1 MPARSRHYNDI
12 YKVKKSILLRGI
24 GVMDLLIVLLSL
36 GLLIFVA
43 YRGFSVI
50 LFAPLCALLA
60 VLLTEPAY
68 VLPFFSNV
76 FMAKMVG
83 FIKLYFPVFL
93 LGAIFGKVV
102 EITGIAEKI
111 AKIIIR
117 FIGVKRAILSIVLM
131 GAILTYS
138 GVSLFVAVFAIYP
151 FAAQLFREADIPK
164 RLIPAT
170 IAFSAFTFSMDSLP
184 GSPQIQNVIPTT
196 FFKTDIYAA
205 PTLGIIGAL
214 FIFICGMLYLEW
226 CRKKAAAKGE
236 GYFGKGGTTS
246 ELAATT
252 SVQPVQV
259 PIASS
264 DVIPGS
270 YWVAFLPLV
279 LVGVMN
285 KIFTVFIP
293 VWYTK
298 GFDFASIGLKEYG
311 TIDMGQVI
319 GIWSVEIALLMG
331 ILSAILLNFQ
341 AVKEHFQSITSV
353 GVSGSILAAMNT
365 AAEYGFGAVIAALP
379 GFVMIQNYLTGTFS
393 NPLISGA
400 VMTNILCGLT
410 GSGSGG
416 MSITL
421 GLMAEKY
428 IEAAANFDIPLD
440 VLHRVI
446 AMAAGGMDTL
456 PHNGAVIT
464 LLAVTGLTHREAY
477 KEIFGITII
486 KTLAVF
492 FVVGVYMMF
501 SIV

>member
-1 MPARSRHYNDI
+1 
-12 YKVKKSILLRGI
+12 
-24 GVMDLLIVLLSL
+24 MDLLIVLLAL

-60 VLLTEPAY
+60 VCLTDPGH

-76 FMAKMVG
+76 FMVKMVG

-93 LGAIFGKVV
+93 LGAIFGKLV
-102 EITGIAEKI
+102 EVTGIAEKI
-111 AKIIIR
+111 AKIIVR
-117 FIGVKRAILSIVLM
+117 FIGAKRAILSIVLM

-151 FAAQLFREADIPK
+151 FAAQLFREANIPK

-196 FFKTDIYAA
+196 FFKTNIYAA

-214 FIFICGMLYLEW
+214 FIFTCGMLYLER
-226 CRKKAAAKGE
+226 CRKKAAASGE
-236 GYFGKGGTTS
+236 GYFGKNGAAS

-252 SVQPVQV
+252 SIHQAPPAAIVSGDA
-259 PIASS
+259 IT
-264 DVIPGS
+264 IGH
-270 YWVAFLPLV
+270 WMAFLPLV

-285 KIFTVFIP
+285 KIFTESIP
-293 VWYTK
+293 VWYAN
-298 GFDFASIGLKEYG
+298 GFDFAVIGLKDFG
-311 TIDMGQVI
+311 KIDMSQVV
-319 GIWSVEIALLMG
+319 GIWSVEMALLIG
-331 ILSAILLNFQ
+331 ILAAILLNFQ
-341 AVKEHFQSITSV
+341 AVREHFQSITSV

-365 AAEYGFGAVIAALP
+365 AAEYGFGAVIAVLP

-393 NPLISGA
+393 NPLINGA

-428 IEAAANFDIPLD
+428 IETAANFHIPLD

-477 KEIFGITII
+477 KEIFGITLI
-486 KTLAVF
+486 KTAAVF
-492 FVVGVYMMF
+492 VVVGTYLAF

>member
-1 MPARSRHYNDI
+1 
-12 YKVKKSILLRGI
+12 
-24 GVMDLLIVLLSL
+24 MDLLIVLLSL

-60 VLLTEPAY
+60 VFLTEPAN

-111 AKIIIR
+111 AKIIIH

-214 FIFICGMLYLEW
+214 FIFICGMLYLER

-236 GYFGKGGTTS
+236 GYFGKAVPLLNWLPQ
-246 ELAATT
+246 LAHNWCKRLLFPAMLF
-252 SVQPVQV
+252 QL
-259 PIASS
+259 
-264 DVIPGS
+264 VIE
-270 YWVAFLPLV
+270 AFLPLV

-285 KIFTVFIP
+285 KVFTEFIP

-311 TIDMGQVI
+311 TIDMGQVV
-319 GIWSVEIALLMG
+319 GIWSVEMALLIG
-331 ILSAILLNFQ
+331 ILTAILLNFQ
-341 AVKEHFQSITSV
+341 AVKEQFQSITSV
-353 GVSGSILAAMNT
+353 GVSGSNLSCHEHCSRVWIWCRYSSFTRICHDSKL
-365 AAEYGFGAVIAALP
+365 
-379 GFVMIQNYLTGTFS
+379 LTGTFS

-421 GLMAEKY
+421 GLMADKY

-456 PHNGAVIT
+456 LIT
-464 LLAVTGLTHREAY
+464 EQL
-477 KEIFGITII
+477 
-486 KTLAVF
+486 
-492 FVVGVYMMF
+492 
-501 SIV
+501 